1 MAQNKLLLA
10 VLASSTLL
18 AACVREGNGSV
29 QMNGGMDVA
38 RSHGSGPVP
47 EVAHAEPA
55 QRHASSSPAGEN
67 LVSQRRVAPPGH
79 LRTRGAAWRR
89 MARMRADLDLTAVRG
104 LSADEVAA
112 RFAAEGPNALP
123 DAKSQ
128 SLFAIALSVLRE
140 PMFLLLLGCGVLY
153 LALGDLKEALV
164 LLGFVV
170 VMIAI
175 TITQERRTERA
186 VEALRDLSSPRALVV
201 RDGKATRIAGRDVV
215 RGDVVVLAEGDRVP
229 ADAVLVQCA
238 GLSVDE
244 SLLTG
249 ESVSVRKRARD
260 DNEDRSASRPGGDD
274 LPDVY
279 SGSLVVKGRCV
290 AEVTAIGALTE
301 LGKIGKALS
310 EVETEKA
317 PLAREIARLVRNVA
331 VIGIVL
337 CVVVAVVYG
346 VTRHDWL
353 RGVLAGITLAM
364 AMLPEEFPVVLTV
377 FLAIGAWRMSQ
388 RRVLTR
394 RSAAIETLGSASVL
408 CVDKTGTLTENR
420 MTVVELRA
428 SGQRIDPKAASDLPE
443 TFHALVEYAILASQR
458 DPFDPMEIAI
468 LGVGTDHLTGTEHLH
483 DAWTMVREYP
493 LSRAL
498 LALSQV
504 WTSPD
509 GTDYVIA
516 AKGAPEAIADLCHL
530 DAAAS
535 AALDAQ
541 VSEMAARGLRVLAVA
556 RSRFAQAE
564 LPGEQHDFVFDL
576 MGLLGLA
583 DPVRA
588 EVPAAVRAATAAGVR
603 VVMITGDYPE
613 TALSIARSV
622 GLARTEAAMTGP
634 ELSAGDPDTLAARV
648 GQVDVFARVVPEQK
662 LALVRALAAGGAIVA
677 MTGDGVNDAPAL
689 KAAHI
694 GIAMGGRGTDVAR
707 EAAAIVL
714 VDDDFGSIVAAIAL
728 GRRIFDN
735 LRRAMAYIIAVHVPI
750 AGMSLIPVLLGWPIV
765 LHPVHVVFLELVID
779 PACSIAFEAEP
790 GDPSLMSRPP
800 RPPLEPVVR
809 RETLAMS
816 LVQGAVALAATCGM
830 FAWTLPRGEDHA
842 RALAFATLVASN
854 VGLILVNRSW
864 TASVLQTLRVPN
876 LAAALVAVGALVVL
890 VLGLEIPALR
900 SLFRFADTAP
910 LEQLTAVALGF
921 ASALWFEGWKVLR
934 RSAVPP
940 ATLPKEAR

>member
-1 MAQNKLLLA
+1 
-10 VLASSTLL
+10 
-18 AACVREGNGSV
+18 
-29 QMNGGMDVA
+29 
-38 RSHGSGPVP
+38 
-47 EVAHAEPA
+47 
-55 QRHASSSPAGEN
+55 
-67 LVSQRRVAPPGH
+67 
-79 LRTRGAAWRR
+79 
-89 MARMRADLDLTAVRG
+89 MRADLDLTSVRG
-104 LSADEVAA
+104 LSADEAAA
-112 RFAAEGPNALP
+112 RLAAEGPNALP

-128 SLFAIALSVLRE
+128 GLFAIALSVLRE
-140 PMFLLLLGCGVLY
+140 PMFLLLLGCGALY
-153 LALGDLKEALV
+153 LVLGDLKEALV

-175 TITQERRTERA
+175 TIIQERRTERA

-201 RDGKATRIAGRDVV
+201 RDGVATRIAGRDVV

-229 ADAVLVQCA
+229 ADATVLQNA

-249 ESVSVRKRARD
+249 ESVPVRKRARD
-260 DNEDRSASRPGGDD
+260 PGVAPSAARPGGDD
-274 LPDVY
+274 TPGVY
-279 SGSLVVKGRCV
+279 SGSLVVKGRAI
-290 AEVTAIGALTE
+290 AEVTTIGAHTE
-301 LGKIGKALS
+301 LGKIGKALAD
-310 EVETEKA
+310 VETEKA
-317 PLAREIARLVRNVA
+317 PLAREIARLVRRVA
-331 VIGIVL
+331 IIGAAL
-337 CVVVAVVYG
+337 CILVAVVYG

-428 SGQRIDPKAASDLPE
+428 DGERIDPAAAADLPE

-458 DPFDPMEIAI
+458 DPFDPMEVAI
-468 LGVGTDHLTGTEHLH
+468 VGVGTRHLTGTEHLH
-483 DAWTMVREYP
+483 EAWTMVREYP
-493 LSRAL
+493 LSREL

-516 AKGAPEAIADLCHL
+516 AKGAPEAIGDLCHL
-530 DAAAS
+530 DAATTAT
-535 AALDAQ
+535 LHDQ
-541 VSEMAARGLRVLAVA
+541 VSDMASRGLRVLAVA
-556 RSRFAQAE
+556 RARFSQAE
-564 LPGEQHDFVFDL
+564 GLPGEQHDFAFEL
-576 MGLLGLA
+576 IGLLGLA

-588 EVPAAVRAATAAGVR
+588 EVPAAVKAATAAGVR

-613 TALSIARSV
+613 TARSIARSV
-622 GLARTEAAMTGP
+622 GLARTEDVMTGP
-634 ELSAGDPDTLAARV
+634 ELAAGDPATLAARV
-648 GQVDVFARVVPEQK
+648 GLVDIFARVVPEQK
-662 LALVRALAAGGAIVA
+662 LALVRALSAGGAIVA

-694 GIAMGGRGTDVAR
+694 GIAMGARGTDVAR
-707 EAAAIVL
+707 EASAIVL

-790 GDPSLMSRPP
+790 GAPGLMTQPP
-800 RPPLEPVVR
+800 RPPDEPVVR
-809 RETLAMS
+809 GLTLAMS
-816 LVQGAVALAATCGM
+816 LLQGTSALAATCGV
-830 FAWTLPRGEDHA
+830 FAWALPLGEDHA
-842 RALAFATLVASN
+842 RALSFATLIASN

-864 TASVLQTLRVPN
+864 TASVFATLRVPN
-876 LAAALVAVGALVVL
+876 RAAAWVVLGALVVL
-890 VLGLEIPALR
+890 VAGLEIPALR
-900 SLFRFADTAP
+900 TLFRFADTTVI
-910 LEQLTAVALGF
+910 EQLVAVSIGF
-921 ASALWFEGWKVLR
+921 ASALWFEIWKVAR
-934 RSAVPP
+934 RPAV
-940 ATLPKEAR
+940 AVTLEAP